1 MTDEK
6 KAPYA
11 LGRRKTAV
19 ATVRLVP
26 DAKKRVV
33 NDLAMADYFTT
44 ISMQASVL
52 RPLEV
57 TSQHDVFGFEAR
69 VRGGGKHAQADAL
82 KLAIARAL
90 IEDNA
95 ARRRQLRDSGLLT
108 RDSRRKERKKPG
120 LKRARRAPQF
130 SKR

>member
-1 MTDEK
+1 MTAEN

-19 ATVRLVP
+19 ATVRLIP

-33 NDLAMADYFTT
+33 NDLEMTAYFTT

-52 RPLEV
+52 KPLEI

-69 VRGGGKHAQADAL
+69 VHGGGKHAQADAL

-90 IEDNA
+90 IEDNP

>member
-1 MTDEK
+1 MIAETK
-6 KAPYA
+6 SLYA

-26 DAKKRVV
+26 NAETRRV
-33 NDLAMADYFTT
+33 NDLDMNDYFTT
-44 ISMQASVL
+44 FSMQASVL

-90 IEDNA
+90 VEDNA
-95 ARRRQLRDSGLLT
+95 ARRRQLRDNGLLT

>member
-1 MTDEK
+1 MTAEN

-33 NDLAMADYFTT
+33 NDLEMAAYFTT

-52 RPLEV
+52 KPLEI

-90 IEDNA
+90 IADNA

>member
-1 MTDEK
+1 MTAEH

-33 NDLAMADYFTT
+33 NDLEMAAYFTT

-52 RPLEV
+52 KPLEI

-90 IEDNA
+90 IADNA